1 VQPAI
6 LQIVGRVTSR
16 VFVGPKLARNKLWL
30 QTSIGYATYVFI
42 VSGILKSLPRFVRP
56 VAALCVPHWWRIK
69 LHRWNARKLLLPEI
83 IARKQNSNKIGEM
96 NLMDWLIE
104 SSNGED
110 ADPENIVKRQL
121 GFSFAAIHTTTN
133 HLTNVIFDLAARWE
147 EYAPALVDE
156 IKRVLEEEDGEL
168 TKQAVTKLS
177 KLDSFMKE
185 SQRLNPPS
193 ARKS

>member
-1 VQPAI
+1 
-6 LQIVGRVTSR
+6 
-16 VFVGPKLARNKLWL
+16 
-30 QTSIGYATYVFI
+30 
-42 VSGILKSLPRFVRP
+42 
-56 VAALCVPHWWRIK
+56 
-69 LHRWNARKLLLPEI
+69 
-83 IARKQNSNKIGEM
+83 
-96 NLMDWLIE
+96 MDWLIE